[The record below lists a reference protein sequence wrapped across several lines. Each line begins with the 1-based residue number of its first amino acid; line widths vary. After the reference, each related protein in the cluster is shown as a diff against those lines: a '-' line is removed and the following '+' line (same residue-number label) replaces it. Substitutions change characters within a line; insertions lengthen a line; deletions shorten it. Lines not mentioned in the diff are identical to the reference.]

1 MGCFNATDSDNNKN
15 YSLVGSASLHPPK
28 SSTEILWKSGQ
39 KPIFISH
46 IQVKSTDSMI
56 EKKNKISDFVLSMVI
71 EWRSVV
77 FEVYHF
83 VLTINGDGKQ
93 VAFGL

>member
-1 MGCFNATDSDNNKN
+1 
-15 YSLVGSASLHPPK
+15 
-28 SSTEILWKSGQ
+28 
-39 KPIFISH
+39 
-46 IQVKSTDSMI
+46 MI

-93 VAFGL
+93 VAFGLWSFHISNRNNGTPFHQLPN